1 MLEPG
6 TGGGIGRDGGDGAHD
21 ITVLNSLIET
31 TIDSV
36 DGYRRSA
43 QEATNS
49 RFSAEFLER
58 ASEREQVVSQLRDR
72 VRQLGGNPEDDGSV
86 LAAAHRAFLSL
97 RDKVTGSDDKAV
109 IAEVDHG
116 ESYLNG
122 KWEAALKDG
131 GLSTETRS
139 LIQGCYGSVRDGHEK
154 FRRLHEDVSGT
165 GGVGGTS
172 YSADSLTLHDGRAE
186 RRARFHLAAQAL
198 ASAFLSASDGA
209 GTGPMSCVP

>member
-1 MLEPG
+1 MDD
-6 TGGGIGRDGGDGAHD
+6 TGGTMDSSHD
-21 ITVLNSLIET
+21 ISVLNSLIET

-49 RFSAEFLER
+49 RFSSEFLER
-58 ASEREQVVSQLRDR
+58 ATEREQVVSQLRDR

-97 RDKVTGSDDKAV
+97 RDRVTGSDDKAV

-122 KWEAALKDG
+122 KWETALGDDRV
-131 GLSTETRS
+131 TPQTRS
-139 LIQGCYGSVRDGHEK
+139 LIQQCYDSVREGRDR
-154 FRRLHEDVSGT
+154 FRRLHEDMSGT
-165 GGVGGTS
+165 TAGGGSTMESGGM
-172 YSADSLTLHDGRAE
+172 
-186 RRARFHLAAQAL
+186 AAG
-198 ASAFLSASDGA
+198 SASGFS
-209 GTGPMSCVP
+209 GSSGSSGSSSF

>member
-1 MLEPG
+1 MLEPNNSRSAI
-6 TGGGIGRDGGDGAHD
+6 GGGDASHD
-21 ITVLNSLIET
+21 ISVLNSLIET

-86 LAAAHRAFLSL
+86 LAAAHRAFLTL
-97 RDKVTGSDDKAV
+97 RDKVTGSDDASV
-109 IAEVDHG
+109 VAEVDHG

-122 KWEAALKDG
+122 KWETALRDDR
-131 GLSTETRS
+131 LSAETRS
-139 LIQGCYGSVRDGHEK
+139 LVQSSYDSVREGHERW
-154 FRRLHEDVSGT
+154 RRLHEDVSGT
-165 GGVGGTS
+165 SGGTAT
-172 YSADSLTLHDGRAE
+172 Y
-186 RRARFHLAAQAL
+186 
-198 ASAFLSASDGA
+198 
-209 GTGPMSCVP
+209 

>member
-1 MLEPG
+1 MKEKLMLEPSNDRSAI
-6 TGGGIGRDGGDGAHD
+6 GGSSRD

-97 RDKVTGSDDKAV
+97 RDKVTGSDDGAV

-122 KWEAALKDG
+122 KWETALRDDR
-131 GLSTETRS
+131 LSAQTRT
-139 LIQGCYGSVRDGHEK
+139 LIQQCYDSVREGRDR
-154 FRRLHEDVSGT
+154 FRRLHEDLSGT
-165 GGVGGTS
+165 TTGTTGGTT
-172 YSADSLTLHDGRAE
+172 Y
-186 RRARFHLAAQAL
+186 
-198 ASAFLSASDGA
+198 
-209 GTGPMSCVP
+209 

>member
-1 MLEPG
+1 MF
-6 TGGGIGRDGGDGAHD
+6 DQSHD

-49 RFSAEFLER
+49 RFSAAFLER
-58 ASEREQVVSQLRDR
+58 ANEREQVVSKLRDE
-72 VRQLGGNPEDDGSV
+72 VRRLGGNPEDDGSV

-97 RDKVTGSDDKAV
+97 RDKVTGSDDNAV

-122 KWEAALKDG
+122 KWETALGDDR
-131 GLSTETRS
+131 LSAQTRS
-139 LIQGCYGSVRDGHEK
+139 LIQQCYDSVREGRDT
-154 FRRLHEDVSGT
+154 FRRLHEDMSSTTGT
-165 GGVGGTS
+165 GASTS
-172 YSADSLTLHDGRAE
+172 Y
-186 RRARFHLAAQAL
+186 
-198 ASAFLSASDGA
+198 
-209 GTGPMSCVP
+209 

>member
-1 MLEPG
+1 MLEPES
-6 TGGGIGRDGGDGAHD
+6 TNTRSAIGGGDTSRD

-58 ASEREQVVSQLRDR
+58 AAEREQVVSQLRDR

-86 LAAAHRAFLSL
+86 LAAAHRAFLTL
-97 RDKVTGSDDKAV
+97 RDKVTGSDDDAV

-122 KWEAALKDG
+122 KWETALRDE
-131 GLSTETRS
+131 GLSTETRT
-139 LIQGCYGSVRDGHEK
+139 LIQTCYDSVRQGHDR
-154 FRRLHEDVSGT
+154 FRRLHEDLAGT
-165 GGVGGTS
+165 GGTTTNTTPTGGG
-172 YSADSLTLHDGRAE
+172 Y
-186 RRARFHLAAQAL
+186 
-198 ASAFLSASDGA
+198 
-209 GTGPMSCVP
+209 